1 MSRAHDAKSD
11 LESVARRVAASPL
24 GAELSSDQ
32 CTTLARVVEIRR
44 LPPHSY
50 LIEEGKRDDSLYVL
64 LEGAIEVVK
73 DAGLGE
79 PASLAVLRPGDLA
92 GEMSFVDGMR
102 HETGL
107 RTLAESQVLSLRRED
122 FERLVAND
130 SALVY
135 KVMRAVVRAAHQL
148 MHRMNIQYIELSN
161 YIFKRHGRY

>member
-1 MSRAHDAKSD
+1 
-11 LESVARRVAASPL
+11 
-24 GAELSSDQ
+24 
-32 CTTLARVVEIRR
+32 
-44 LPPHSY
+44 
-50 LIEEGKRDDSLYVL
+50 
-64 LEGAIEVVK
+64 
-73 DAGLGE
+73 
-79 PASLAVLRPGDLA
+79 
-92 GEMSFVDGMR
+92 MSFVDGMR